1 MKKGIAFTVILVV
14 IAFTSLGLWGDIH
27 KAGAALKNFPWYLLP
42 LIALFGF
49 ANDLIKFFRW
59 NVYLKKL
66 DIHLPIAQS
75 LGIFVSGLSMS
86 ATPGK
91 VGFLIKSQM
100 LKNLTGRTLITS
112 SPVILAELYMDFIAL
127 SLISVFGIGMIGSN
141 IWLVLILCTIPL
153 CGLIPGVPELAA
165 GLIAK
170 IPFFS
175 HKTRDLRSALDDM
188 FALFGPKVLW
198 VAFIITLAAWA
209 SEGIALSLIVK
220 GLGFDMG
227 IIQATVIFGFSTLIG
242 VISMLPGGLVVTDA
256 SLMGLILHA
265 GIPATPA
272 ALAAIM
278 ARIFTLWLAVLI
290 GSVVLVI
297 NRRYMYSLKKEGI
310 A

>member
-14 IAFTSLGLWGDIH
+14 IAFAFLGLWGDLH
-27 KAGAALKNFPWYLLP
+27 KAGAVLKNFPWYLLP

-66 DIHLPIAQS
+66 DIRLPVRQS

-100 LKNLTGRTLITS
+100 LKNLSGRSLISS
-112 SPVILAELYMDFIAL
+112 SPVIMAELYMDFIAL
-127 SLISVFGIGMIGSN
+127 SLIALFGIGMIGSN
-141 IWLVLILCTIPL
+141 IWLILILSAIPL
-153 CGLIPGVPELAA
+153 CGLIPGVSKLAIR
-165 GLIAK
+165 LIVK
-170 IPFFS
+170 IPIFS
-175 HKTRDLRSALDDM
+175 KKTHELRSALDDM

-227 IIQATVIFGFSTLIG
+227 IVRSSVIFGFSTLIG
-242 VISMLPGGLVVTDA
+242 VISMLPGGLVATDA
-256 SLMGLILHA
+256 SLMGLIVHT

-278 ARIFTLWLAVLI
+278 ARVFTLWLAVLI
-290 GSVVLVI
+290 GSVVLVL
-297 NRRYMYSLKKEGI
+297 NRRHIYRPEKEEI